1 MQTDIIPHAGWERNL
16 RLANDWIELVVTL
29 DVGPR
34 IISLRT
40 KDGANV
46 FKNFDEQLGGRGET
60 EWMIRGGHRFWIA
73 PEDLERTYHIDNHP
87 PRHWVD
93 SATGEVV
100 FESEQEAGGRIL
112 KTLGITMSPDAPR
125 VRVRHTARNTDTR
138 PLEFSAWALSVMKE
152 GGTAVIPQPPLG
164 EHPRDLLPNRTMVL
178 WPYTDLTDAR
188 WRIGRDFLVLRQ
200 EAGRPP
206 TKIGLS
212 HKEKQ
217 VAYVVDDS
225 LFIKSF
231 DFIEGETYPDGGC
244 NFETFTNGD
253 MLEVESLSPLRT
265 VPPGG
270 EVTHIEEWTL
280 LPSGGRV
287 STESDETLMKTLAP
301 RLAQAAIGFL

>member
-1 MQTDIIPHAGWERNL
+1 MQTETIPHAGWEHNL
-16 RLANDWIELVVTL
+16 RLANDQIELVVTL

-34 IISLRT
+34 VISFHT
-40 KDGANV
+40 KNGANV
-46 FKNFDEQLGGRGET
+46 FKTFDEQLGGTGET

-93 SATGEVV
+93 SATGEFI
-100 FESEQEAGGRIL
+100 FEAEQNAGGRIL
-112 KTLGITMSPDAPR
+112 KTLGITISPDSAK
-125 VRVRHTARNTDTR
+125 VRVRHTAKNMDSK
-138 PLEFSAWALSVMKE
+138 PLEFSAWALSVMKA

-178 WPYTDLTDAR
+178 WPYTDLTDPR
-188 WRIGRDFLVLRQ
+188 FRIGRDFIVLRQ
-200 EAGRPP
+200 AADRPP
-206 TKIGLS
+206 AKLGLS

-217 VAYVVDDS
+217 IAYIVDDS
-225 LFIKSF
+225 IFIKSF

-244 NFETFTNGD
+244 NFETFTNRE

-270 EVTHIEEWTL
+270 EITHIEEWTL
-280 LPSGGRV
+280 LPLSGSV
-287 STESDETLMKTLAP
+287 STESDEALKRTLAP
-301 RLAQAAIGFL
+301 YLAQAAL

>member
-1 MQTDIIPHAGWERNL
+1 MQNEIIFHAGWERNL
-16 RLANDWIELVVTL
+16 RLANDQIELVVTL

-46 FKNFDEQLGGRGET
+46 FKTFDEQLGCKGET

-73 PEDLERTYHIDNHP
+73 PEDVERTYHIDNHP

-93 SATGEVV
+93 STTGEVV
-100 FESEQEAGGRIL
+100 FEAEQEAGGRIL
-112 KTLGITMSPDAPR
+112 KTLGITMSADSPR
-125 VRVRHTARNTDTR
+125 VRVRHTAKNTDSK
-138 PLEFSAWALSVMKE
+138 PLQFSAWALSVMKA

-178 WPYTDLTDAR
+178 WPYTDLSDAR
-188 WRIGRDFLVLRQ
+188 WRLGRDFFVLQ
-200 EAGRPP
+200 QAAGRPP
-206 TKIGLS
+206 TKIGLA

-217 VAYVVDDS
+217 VAYIGDDS
-225 LFIKSF
+225 VFIKSF

-244 NFETFTNGD
+244 NFEAFTNGD
-253 MLEVESLSPLRT
+253 MLEVESLSPLKT

-270 EVTHIEEWTL
+270 EITHIEEWTL
-280 LPSGGRV
+280 LPLSGRV
-287 STESDETLMKTLAP
+287 STESDEALKQTLAP
-301 RLAQAAIGFL
+301 YLAQAAL

>member
-1 MQTDIIPHAGWERNL
+1 MKTEIIPHAGWERNL
-16 RLANDWIELVVTL
+16 RLTNDQIEIVVTL

-34 IISLRT
+34 VISFRT

-46 FKNFDEQLGGRGET
+46 FKTFDGQLGGTGET

-93 SATGEVV
+93 YTMGEVI
-100 FESEQEAGGRIL
+100 FEAEQEGGGRIL
-112 KTLGITMSPDAPR
+112 KRLGITIAPDSPR
-125 VRVRHTARNTDTR
+125 VRVRHTAKNTDTK
-138 PLEFSAWALSVMKE
+138 PLEFSAWALSVMKA

-178 WPYTDLTDAR
+178 WPYTDLSDAR
-188 WRIGRDFLVLRQ
+188 WRIGRNYFVLRQ
-200 EAGRPP
+200 AADRPP

-217 VAYVVDDS
+217 VAYIVDDS
-225 LFIKSF
+225 IFIKSF
-231 DFIEGETYPDGGC
+231 DFIEGEVYPDGGC
-244 NFETFTNGD
+244 NFEAFTNGD
-253 MLEVESLSPLRT
+253 MLEVESLSPLKT

-270 EVTHIEEWTL
+270 EITHIEEWTL
-280 LPSGGRV
+280 LPLSGSI
-287 STESDETLMKTLAP
+287 STESDEALFQTLAP
-301 RLAQAAIGFL
+301 YLAQAI

>member
-1 MQTDIIPHAGWERNL
+1 MNTEIIPHGGWERNL
-16 RLANDWIELVVTL
+16 RIANDQIELVVTL

-34 IISLRT
+34 VISFRT
-40 KDGANV
+40 KNGANV
-46 FKNFDEQLGGRGET
+46 FKTFDEQLGGTGET

-93 SATGEVV
+93 SATGEFI
-100 FESEQEAGGRIL
+100 FEAEQSAGGRIL
-112 KTLGITMSPDAPR
+112 KTLGITISPDSAN
-125 VRVRHTARNTDTR
+125 VKVRHTAKNMDSK
-138 PLEFSAWALSVMKE
+138 PLEFSAWALSVMKA

-178 WPYTDLTDAR
+178 WPYTDLTDSR
-188 WRIGRDFLVLRQ
+188 FRIGRDFMVLRQ
-200 EAGRPP
+200 APDRLP
-206 TKIGLS
+206 TKIGLA

-217 VAYVVDDS
+217 IAYVVDDS

-244 NFETFTNGD
+244 NFETFTNSE
-253 MLEVESLSPLRT
+253 MLEVESLSPLKT

-270 EVTHIEEWTL
+270 EITHIEEWTL
-280 LPSGGRV
+280 LPLSGSV
-287 STESDETLMKTLAP
+287 STESDEALNQTLSPYLAK
-301 RLAQAAIGFL
+301 AAL

>member
-1 MQTDIIPHAGWERNL
+1 MNTEIIPHGGWERNL
-16 RLANDWIELVVTL
+16 RIANDQIELVVTL

-34 IISLRT
+34 VISFRT
-40 KDGANV
+40 KNGANV
-46 FKNFDEQLGGRGET
+46 FKTFDEQLGGTGET

-93 SATGEVV
+93 SATGEFI
-100 FESEQEAGGRIL
+100 FEAEQSAGGRIL
-112 KTLGITMSPDAPR
+112 KTLGITISPDSAN
-125 VRVRHTARNTDTR
+125 VKVRHTAKNMDSK
-138 PLEFSAWALSVMKE
+138 PLEFSAWALSVMKA

-178 WPYTDLTDAR
+178 WPYTDLTDSR
-188 WRIGRDFLVLRQ
+188 FRIGRDFIVLRQ
-200 EAGRPP
+200 APDRPP
-206 TKIGLS
+206 TKIGLA

-217 VAYVVDDS
+217 IAYIVDDS

-244 NFETFTNGD
+244 NFETFTNSE
-253 MLEVESLSPLRT
+253 MLEVESLSPLKT

-270 EVTHIEEWTL
+270 EITHIEEWTL
-280 LPSGGRV
+280 LPLSGSV
-287 STESDETLMKTLAP
+287 STESDEALKQTLAP
-301 RLAQAAIGFL
+301 YLTQAAL

>member
-1 MQTDIIPHAGWERNL
+1 MQTETIPHAGWEHNL
-16 RLANDWIELVVTL
+16 RLANDQIELVVTL

-34 IISLRT
+34 VISFRT
-40 KDGANV
+40 KNGANV
-46 FKNFDEQLGGRGET
+46 FKTFDEQLGGKGET

-73 PEDLERTYHIDNHP
+73 PEDLARTYHIDNHP

-93 SATGEVV
+93 KATGEFI
-100 FESEQEAGGRIL
+100 FEAEQEAGGRIL
-112 KTLGITMSPDAPR
+112 KTLGVTISPDSAR
-125 VRVRHTARNTDTR
+125 VKVRHTAKNTDSR
-138 PLEFSAWALSVMKE
+138 SLEFSAWALSVMKA

-188 WRIGRDFLVLRQ
+188 FRIGRDFIVLQ
-200 EAGRPP
+200 QAADRPP
-206 TKIGLS
+206 TKLGLS

-217 VAYVVDDS
+217 IAYIVDGS
-225 LFIKSF
+225 IFIKSF

-244 NFETFTNGD
+244 NFETFTNGE

-270 EVTHIEEWTL
+270 EITHIEEWTL
-280 LPSGGRV
+280 LPLSGSV
-287 STESDETLMKTLAP
+287 STESDEVLKRTLAP
-301 RLAQAAIGFL
+301 YLAQAAL